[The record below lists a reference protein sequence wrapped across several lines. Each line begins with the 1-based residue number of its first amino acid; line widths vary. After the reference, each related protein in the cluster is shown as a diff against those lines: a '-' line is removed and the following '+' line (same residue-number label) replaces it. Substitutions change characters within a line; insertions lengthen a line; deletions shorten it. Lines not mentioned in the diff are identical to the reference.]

1 MNKSIFQLALA
12 STLLAGVAQAAPFQ
26 NGSFEIGPAPGAT
39 FITLGAGDTSITGWE
54 VTGAGI
60 DYIGGL
66 WQPADGS
73 RSLDLSAAAAGGIQ
87 QTFDTVAGHNYQVT
101 FSLAGNPST
110 PPLVKTVQVLAT
122 GGVAT
127 NYTFDISFSSLADM
141 RWAPQ
146 TYTFTA
152 TGAAT
157 TLSFTS
163 LDNTAL
169 GPALDNVVVTDLTPT
184 PAVVTPVPTLSEW
197 ALVLLATALGALGLR
212 GRRGRGQ

>member
-1 MNKSIFQLALA
+1 MNKSILQIALA

-66 WQPADGS
+66 WQPADGN
-73 RSLDLSAAAAGGIQ
+73 RSLDLSATAAGGIQ

-110 PPLVKTVQVLAT
+110 PPPGQDRPGAGN
-122 GGVAT
+122 GGRGHQ
-127 NYTFDISFSSLADM
+127 LHL
-141 RWAPQ
+141 RHQLLQPRRH
-146 TYTFTA
+146 
-152 TGAAT
+152 
-157 TLSFTS
+157 
-163 LDNTAL
+163 AL
-169 GPALDNVVVTDLTPT
+169 GPADLHLHRHGRSHHAELYQPGQHRPGPRRWTTSSSPT
-184 PAVVTPVPTLSEW
+184 
-197 ALVLLATALGALGLR
+197 
-212 GRRGRGQ
+212 